1 MIKKLSKG
9 IPAVDFELMDTR
21 DRLVCIT
28 NFMGKKNVVLVLNR
42 GFV

>member
-1 MIKKLSKG
+1 MIKKLSRG
-9 IPAVDFELMDTR
+9 IPAVDFELLDTQ

-28 NFMGKKNVVLVLNR
+28 NFMGRKNIVLILNR